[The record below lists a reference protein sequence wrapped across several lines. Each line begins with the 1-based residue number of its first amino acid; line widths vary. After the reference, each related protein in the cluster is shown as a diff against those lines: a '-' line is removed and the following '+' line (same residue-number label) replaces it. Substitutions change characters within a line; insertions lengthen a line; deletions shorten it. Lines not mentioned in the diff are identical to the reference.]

1 MYKCSKFNSVVLHE
15 GQICLYKRMIS
26 RYMFE
31 TQLSISQT
39 KNNECLIENKHV
51 FIQLLDELQTD
62 MVKLQNLL

>member
-1 MYKCSKFNSVVLHE
+1 
-15 GQICLYKRMIS
+15 MIS

-39 KNNECLIENKHV
+39 KNNECLVENKHV

-62 MVKLQNLL
+62 MVKLQN